1 MRAVLFANGSF
12 SQYFSPDED
21 DIVIAADGGAHHC
34 LALGLYP
41 AFVIGDLDSLS
52 ENDLENLRRHGAQI
66 VQFPTRKDYTDLE
79 LAISYAQD
87 LGADEIL
94 ILGALG
100 SRWDQT
106 LANLLLPAGFP
117 SAKIRLVDGNQ
128 EFYYI
133 RAGETACLS
142 GRPGDTVSLIPLCG
156 EAQGISTR
164 NLEYPLE
171 NEPLQLGSTRGVSNV
186 LTADHAQ
193 VTLGE
198 GWLVC
203 VIQHQTDRKNEEA

>member
-1 MRAVLFANGSF
+1 MRAVLFANGTF
-12 SQYFSPDED
+12 SQHFSPDGE

-106 LANLLLPAGFP
+106 LANLLLPAGFA

-133 RAGETACLS
+133 RSGETACLS

-203 VIQHQTDRKNEEA
+203 VIQHQLDRKNEEA